1 MSVET
6 IPTYDNYPSAKDQD
20 IWPDSIVESNAYL
33 CELLDKYP
41 FAGKLLDN
49 ISKHH
54 ENTQIHSYRVALIAT
69 ELCKRIDISG
79 HAKHLTVLSALL
91 HDTGKLKVDP
101 NLLSSGELTVHQRQN
116 IRDTH
121 TNAGPEIV
129 REKISTTR
137 LDNTKR
143 DLLSDQDIKALQFI
157 INNHHNKDA
166 NNIQDQ
172 LTELFA
178 DEKYRKVV
186 SLALCITIVA
196 DITESCLPIG
206 IHSTHG
212 YKDRTGKPEE
222 VVNEIVP
229 YILNDTR
236 FCDLPAEFK
245 LQDVLLQIINDYVT
259 MYKGLEIKAPISML
273 VGELN
278 QEQGAQIP
286 NKTRNRR
293 FGNFL
298 IGRLPKNKA

>member
-6 IPTYDNYPSAKDQD
+6 LPTYDNYPSAEDQD

-33 CELLDKYP
+33 CELLDIYT

-54 ENTQIHSYRVALIAT
+54 ENTQIHSFRVALIAT

-79 HAKHLTVLSALL
+79 QAKHLTVLSALL
-91 HDTGKLKVDP
+91 HDTGKLEVDP
-101 NLLSSGELTVHQRQN
+101 DLLSSGELPLHQRQN

-129 REKISTTR
+129 EYKFLKTP
-137 LDNTKR
+137 LDNTER
-143 DLLSDQDIKALQFI
+143 DLLSDQDSKALKFI
-157 INNHHNKDA
+157 IKNHHNKDA

-178 DEKYRKVV
+178 DEEYRKVV
-186 SLALCITIVA
+186 SLALLITIVA

-212 YKDRTGKPEE
+212 YKDRTSKPED
-222 VVNEIVP
+222 VVSDIVP

-236 FCDLPAEFK
+236 FCDLPAEFE
-245 LQDVLLQIINDYVT
+245 QREVLLQIINDYVT
-259 MYKGLEIKAPISML
+259 MYKGLEIMEPMSTS
-273 VGELN
+273 VGECY
-278 QEQGAQIP
+278 QEKNA
-286 NKTRNRR
+286 NKRRDHR
-293 FGNFL
+293 FGHFL